1 MFQEPGVTEVGS
13 GGVWWS
19 SGTGHATAADPI
31 ARLSSEALPST
42 SPASAYHIH
51 GPPEELADACVSPDI
66 MALALSHSLT

>member
-1 MFQEPGVTEVGS
+1 MNENPQWLQLS
-13 GGVWWS
+13 
-19 SGTGHATAADPI
+19 TGPKPN
-31 ARLSSEALPST
+31 SALPCPGPQALLST